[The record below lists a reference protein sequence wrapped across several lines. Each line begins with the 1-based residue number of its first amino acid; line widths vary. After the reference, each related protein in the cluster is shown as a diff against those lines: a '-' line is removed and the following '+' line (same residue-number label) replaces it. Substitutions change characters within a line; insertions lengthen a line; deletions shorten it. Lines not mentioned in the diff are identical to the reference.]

1 MKTARRP
8 GARGERTIKN
18 LINSAIN
25 SIIKSEEDH
34 MANEITANDLK
45 VKGITAI
52 DDMTSDGFEAVITVR
67 GKQKYVVMTIEEYNK
82 LREYELAG
90 AIIEAKDDIKK
101 REVQKRIS

>member
-1 MKTARRP
+1 
-8 GARGERTIKN
+8 
-18 LINSAIN
+18 
-25 SIIKSEEDH
+25 

-52 DDMTSDGFEAVITVR
+52 DDITSSGYEAVITVR

-90 AIIEAKDDIKK
+90 AIIEAKNDIKNGKFKKGSVEEHMK
-101 REVQKRIS
+101 RLGNV